1 VTSHRSTSLLS
12 ITRGSNRGGHNA
24 LVVCPMTRAKTR
36 YQSGQ
41 RIDGGAVGLLLAFAV
56 VIGLF
61 ILWFYPIAHARY
73 GANPGLAAYQPPPAT
88 VIPDMPARVVTEHHQ
103 APPPV
108 EIRSRPEQP
117 RTAAPAS
124 TGAPAPTRAL
134 ASTGVPAAAE
144 ALASSGAFASTE
156 PATAAAASR
165 NEHSVGVRKP
175 KQSRPSPPPREQHG
189 PTRAAAYPGYSG
201 GQPF

>member
-1 VTSHRSTSLLS
+1 
-12 ITRGSNRGGHNA
+12 
-24 LVVCPMTRAKTR
+24 MTRAKTR
-36 YQSGQ
+36 HQTGDG
-41 RIDGGAVGLLLAFAV
+41 IDGAAAGLLLAFAV

-61 ILWFYPIAHARY
+61 FLWFYPIAHARY

-108 EIRSRPEQP
+108 EIRSRSEQP
-117 RTAAPAS
+117 RTAVPAS
-124 TGAPAPTRAL
+124 TGSPAPTRAL

-144 ALASSGAFASTE
+144 ALVSSDAFASTE

-165 NEHSVGVRKP
+165 QKPAVGVRKP
-175 KQSRPSPPPREQHG
+175 KQSRPSPPREQHS
-189 PTRAAAYPGYSG
+189 PTRAAAAAYPSYSG
-201 GQPF
+201 GRPF